1 MKHQLLT
8 KYINCQWLD
17 RQNSVF
23 YDLHFPILTF
33 PIIYISPLSVYCT
46 RTIAHPL
53 LIPQTRKRP
62 LGGREVWRL
71 WAESSAEPSPRTLLE
86 APAALDTEQ
95 KKLGSRRSLE
105 AEEEGKEGTNLEED
119 HVPGLQHLPPVF
131 SLVGFHGDRVGAV
144 ADDQVVHLGTQ
155 SDHLIFV
162 LVFKDKL
169 VNRVLKS
176 RTISG

>member
-1 MKHQLLT
+1 MVGKSGVFEQRVQLSRVLGHCE
-8 KYINCQWLD
+8 KL
-17 RQNSVF
+17 RQ
-23 YDLHFPILTF
+23 H
-33 PIIYISPLSVYCT
+33 
-46 RTIAHPL
+46 
-53 LIPQTRKRP
+53 
-62 LGGREVWRL
+62 W
-71 WAESSAEPSPRTLLE
+71 TL
-86 APAALDTEQ
+86 
-95 KKLGSRRSLE
+95 SRRNFK

-131 SLVGFHGDRVGAV
+131 SLVGFHGDWVGAV

-155 SDHLIFV
+155 SVHLIFV

>member
-1 MKHQLLT
+1 M
-8 KYINCQWLD
+8 
-17 RQNSVF
+17 R
-23 YDLHFPILTF
+23 
-33 PIIYISPLSVYCT
+33 
-46 RTIAHPL
+46 
-53 LIPQTRKRP
+53 
-62 LGGREVWRL
+62 
-71 WAESSAEPSPRTLLE
+71 E

-95 KKLGSRRSLE
+95 KKLGSRRSLKAE
-105 AEEEGKEGTNLEED
+105 EEGKEEEGKEGTNLEED

-131 SLVGFHGDRVGAV
+131 SLVGFHGDWVGTV

-155 SDHLIFV
+155 SVHLIFV